1 MTGTMNTRHTI
12 PLLALIAPIALLS
25 ACAGRHAATA
35 PGRPA
40 LQTPTALALLRQRDP
55 QTAWEPVSE
64 VRADLDHDGVADY
77 ALRGLRKD
85 RVVVGIVQ
93 GPLTADSRTW
103 LLPFAWGKE
112 NQNALCSS
120 KVKIEAEDL
129 DDSATAGAKPA
140 RTPHKGAKGKGLSLY
155 DDRCDAFHIY
165 WSAEERKFDWWRL

>member
-1 MTGTMNTRHTI
+1 MTGTMNTWNKI
-12 PLLALIAPIALLS
+12 PLLALIALVALLP

-35 PGRPA
+35 PGRAP
-40 LQTPTALALLRQRDP
+40 LTALALLHQRDP

-64 VRADLDHDGVADY
+64 VRADLDQDGVADY

-85 RVVVGIVQ
+85 RVMVGIVK
-93 GPLTADSRTW
+93 GPLTAQSRTW
-103 LLPFAWGKE
+103 LLPFTWGKE
-112 NQNALCSS
+112 SQNSLCSS

-140 RTPHKGAKGKGLSLY
+140 RNPHKGVKGKGLSLY